1 MFVSVTSMFV
11 LAFVTSCL
19 SVTIP
24 IPTGDLWFLKPNDV
38 VLFDQAWKSCNDMKG
53 NQLEIHTK
61 AGLEAAVEA
70 MKAYP
75 PTDSPQEAA
84 VAIRSVWTGAVKQT
98 DGSYQWN
105 RSVSAVDFKVME
117 WDEEMNKQPCEEDCC
132 RVVLQDNGKAF
143 SVSCKS
149 TQVRARALCELY
161 PMTTLKENFE
171 VLDRMI
177 KSESEK
183 RQQLENQI
191 WDEMKVHEQMIK
203 SESQERQQLQT
214 QIWNAM
220 NDVNETV
227 NVMDETVESLK
238 SKSDVHGKDL
248 KSASTDKTTLY
259 VLFSIN
265 IVALLGLGVVVFV
278 IWRRVN
284 NNQ

>member
-1 MFVSVTSMFV
+1 MFV

-24 IPTGDLWFLKPNDV
+24 IPSGDLWFLKPNDV

-75 PTDSPQEAA
+75 PTDSLQEAE

-98 DGSYQWN
+98 DGRYQWN
-105 RSVSAVDFKVME
+105 RSLSEVDFAIML
-117 WDEEMNKQPCEEDCC
+117 WDDDEDQQPCEEECC
-132 RVVLQDNGKAF
+132 RIILKDNGKAF

-149 TQVRARALCELY
+149 THIRARALCELY
-161 PMTTLKENFE
+161 PVTTLKEDFE
-171 VLDRMI
+171 I
-177 KSESEK
+177 H
-183 RQQLENQI
+183 
-191 WDEMKVHEQMIK
+191 DEMIK
-203 SESQERQQLQT
+203 SESQERQQF
-214 QIWNAM
+214 QIEIWDAV
-220 NDVNETV
+220 NDVNGTV
-227 NVMDETVESLK
+227 NVMGETLESLK
-238 SKSDVHGKDL
+238 SKSDVHANDL
-248 KSASTDKTTLY
+248 KSASKDKTALY
-259 VLFSIN
+259 VLFSLN
-265 IVALLGLGVVVFV
+265 IVALLGLGGFVFI